1 MIAGK
6 NNPKHYRHRI
16 GVLLVS
22 SLLLSQA
29 QAQAQ
34 AQKPLQEYRC
44 AMILADNEPYIGRYQ
59 YQSEY
64 KSMDKMQKST
74 IEKAGESVFQADG
87 TTLIAVKKV
96 LECAHSG
103 QSFTSD
109 AAKAVEENFDY

>member
-6 NNPKHYRHRI
+6 NNPKHYR
-16 GVLLVS
+16 LS
-22 SLLLSQA
+22 MALLLGASLILG
-29 QAQAQ
+29 QAQ

-44 AMILADNEPYIGRYQ
+44 AMILADNEPYIGHYQ

-64 KSMDKMQKST
+64 KSTDKMQKSMA
-74 IEKAGESVFQADG
+74 EKAGESIFQADG

-109 AAKAVEENFDY
+109 AAKSVEQGFDY